1 MTRAHLEQ
9 LAELKD
15 SDYHQRLLAQRE
27 EVVSLWTAS
36 DDDSRDKLLKG
47 EKRVLDRLIEEIE
60 TAQEILRRSRRSA
73 ERSSMSHS
81 F

>member
-27 EVVSLWTAS
+27 EVVALWTAS